1 MFLKKFI
8 FVNWGGLPNQEF
20 ELGPVNLLS
29 GGNGSGKTTAADAIQ
44 TIMTAA
50 HDTLFAFNPGQE
62 ETSQR
67 GRGGKQM
74 RTLASYVLGCDD
86 GVYSRPWPTDGY
98 IAAVFHP
105 TKGETAEPFTAFI
118 GCRALLDNAGA
129 QRQAR
134 LQDTVYFIA
143 MGVQLT
149 LEHFVREFVDGKH
162 VVAIND
168 INGLL
173 GHEYGK
179 QAIEKYDSKK
189 AYLGRFYGALR
200 GLNGRV
206 SDREA
211 MSAAKAFSGF
221 MAYKPDKKG
230 IHHFVANEIMEKKD
244 QGEAIRSVSGLM
256 KNIHAM
262 EQDARHLKASLDV
275 LAGAKATSQK
285 YIGSWIEWHELQ
297 YIHAKGLYLN
307 DQKQYLS
314 YREQYEQT
322 QLLIVANGKER
333 DVNERRVK
341 EIQLEI
347 DELNARRLGVSSLRT
362 KDELEGQIAQA
373 RTAVSR
379 LKLPLQ
385 QQDQV
390 VRKNILQAESL
401 QRLLQ
406 SSSIALAA
414 PMIASRAV
422 SAALKSVVELDKP
435 QFEVDQLFVQDWIDS
450 SGQESA
456 LDAALTFQREHNA
469 LVQLLQQRSDSGES
483 VRDQLAAFRDRQ
495 LSEAQQL
502 LKQLERKQHEIDAL
516 AQKQVNYPPYVVA
529 ALQAINMQCPQ
540 ADARVLCD
548 YVEVSDPRWQ
558 SAIEGYLGGARF
570 SIIVDAEFE
579 ARSIQI
585 VRSLPGRNNKARV
598 IQGEKARKDYDS
610 LRGKLPSNSI
620 LDVMSFNHKTAEY
633 YLAASYGMVERVE
646 NVQDLRFTRRGVTA
660 EGMGS
665 GNYSLFRCD
674 ISDAELVFGNFAF
687 EKAAI
692 AKKEEMDTLALS
704 IDGANS
710 SYQSGKQVVDIVDA
724 FASLQYGDL
733 LETLVEQQAILRR
746 AEGQLDNLELDDFSE
761 VEAELEQVR
770 EQRNER
776 TSQSEELAKE
786 AGRLESRRDSLKKQ
800 VAIWADKQDGTM
812 EKADECET
820 LLIKI
825 QSKHPEYDA
834 EKRLEWAEQEA
845 ANANISVLENQLGA
859 VIADLSEALNTIDRT
874 VSEHNNGCLP
884 SDNLVFHRDYQQDHR
899 ESCFLEVNRLQ
910 HAIDQIFNR
919 LQNNILVEKY
929 EKLKELKLS
938 FNTTFVT
945 NLCHSIYQS
954 INDGQRVLEEL
965 NDELKHHRFGA
976 DQEVYRF
983 GWDWMPEFKE
993 YWRFFEE
1000 IIQQPQLGETID
1012 LSELELTQKS
1022 QKVLES
1028 LVAMLLDE
1036 DEQKAY
1042 RELDRIADYRNY
1054 RQYEIYKEPL
1064 GKDPI
1069 PLSQYGTGSGGQ
1081 SETPFY
1087 IIRSAAVTSAFRFKE
1102 GKSHLRMVLVDE
1114 AFSRM
1119 DETRSREVINYLTNT
1134 LGLQLLFVMP
1144 SSKSGTFLD
1153 LVTNQ
1158 FVFAK
1163 CPSTEPVGE
1172 LNTQVFIDRQQLN
1185 QEKVADL
1192 WSHHKNTLHN
1202 QAAFDF
1208 MEEFV

>member
-20 ELGPVNLLS
+20 ELGPVNLFS
-29 GGNGSGKTTAADAIQ
+29 GGNGSGKTTAADALQ
-44 TIMTAA
+44 TVMTAA

-86 GVYSRPWPTDGY
+86 GVYARPWPTDGY

-105 TKGETAEPFTAFI
+105 TKGESAEPFTAFI
-118 GCRALLDNAGA
+118 GSRALIDNAGS

-134 LQDTVYFIA
+134 LQDSVYFIA

-149 LEHFVREFVDGKH
+149 LDHFIREFVDGKH
-162 VVAIND
+162 VVPITD

-173 GHEYGK
+173 SHEYGA
-179 QAIEKYDSKK
+179 QAIEKYDTKK
-189 AYLGRFYGALR
+189 NYLGRFYGALR
-200 GLNGRV
+200 GMPGRV

-262 EQDARHLKASLDV
+262 EQDAKHLKGSLDV
-275 LAGAKATSQK
+275 LTDAKDTAQK
-285 YIGSWIEWHELQ
+285 YINHWLEWHEIQ
-297 YIHAKGLYLN
+297 YIHAKSLYLN

-314 YREQYEQT
+314 YREQLDATQT
-322 QLLIVANGKER
+322 AITANAKER
-333 DVNERRVK
+333 EVNERRLK

-347 DELNARRLGVSSLRT
+347 DELNARRLGVASLRT
-362 KDELEGQIAQA
+362 KDELESKIAEA
-373 RTAVSR
+373 SASISR
-379 LKLPLQ
+379 LKEPLQ
-385 QQDQV
+385 LQDRCVKTNVEQAQA
-390 VRKNILQAESL
+390 LQKQL
-401 QRLLQ
+401 QGT
-406 SSSIALAA
+406 SIALAA

-422 SAALKSVVELDKP
+422 AGSLKQIIEQESP
-435 QFEVDQLFVQDWIDS
+435 QFEVDQLFVKDWVD
-450 SGQESA
+450 GQAHESA
-456 LDAALTFQREHNA
+456 LDSALALQRTHNE
-469 LVQLLQQRSDSGES
+469 LHQLITQRSDDGSS

-495 LSEAQQL
+495 SMESQQVR
-502 LKQLERKQHEIDAL
+502 KQLERKQVEITAL
-516 AQKQVNYPPYVVA
+516 DQKQVSYPPYVSA
-529 ALQAINMQCPQ
+529 ALQAIHQQCPA

-548 YVEVSDPRWQ
+548 YVEITDSEWQ
-558 SAIEGYLGGARF
+558 SSIEGYLGGSRF
-570 SIIVDAEFE
+570 SIIVDTEYE
-579 ARSIQI
+579 AQAIKI
-585 VRSLPGRNNKARV
+585 VRSLPGRNNRARV
-598 IQGEKARKDYDS
+598 IQGEKARKDYNS
-610 LRGKLPSNSI
+610 LRGKLPPNSI
-620 LDVMSFNHKTAEY
+620 TNVMSFSHKTAEY
-633 YLAASYGMVERVE
+633 FISASYGMVERVE
-646 NVQDLRFTRRGVTA
+646 SVEDLRFTRRGITA
-660 EGMGS
+660 QGMGS

-674 ISDAELVFGNFAF
+674 ISDSELVFGHFAI
-687 EKAAI
+687 EKAVV
-692 AKKEEMDTLALS
+692 AKQQEMDALVQSMES
-704 IDGANS
+704 INNT
-710 SYQSGKQVVDIVDA
+710 YQSARHIVEVVDAIKP
-724 FASLQYGDL
+724 LQYGDL
-733 LETLVEQQAILRR
+733 LESLVEQQAILRR
-746 AEGQLDNLELDDFSE
+746 TETQLENLEVEDFSD
-761 VEAELEQVR
+761 VEQELDSVR
-770 EQRNER
+770 EQRDER
-776 TSQSEELAKE
+776 SQQSEELAKQ
-786 AGRLESRRDSLKKQ
+786 AGRLESKRDSLQKQ
-800 VAIWADKQDGTM
+800 VATWADKQEKTM
-812 EKADECET
+812 ERADECEQV
-820 LLIKI
+820 LVGI
-825 QSKHPEYDA
+825 QAQHQDYIA
-834 EKRLEWAEQEA
+834 EERLEWADSEA
-845 ANANISVLENQLGA
+845 EKANIAALEDE
-859 VIADLSEALNTIDRT
+859 IARIISTLSESLNSIDRT
-874 VSEHNNGCLP
+874 VSDHNHACLP
-884 SDNLVFHRDYQQDHR
+884 SDQLVFNRDYQQDHR
-899 ESCFLEVNRLQ
+899 ESCFAEVNNLQ
-910 HAIDQIFNR
+910 AAIDQIYNR
-919 LQNNILVEKY
+919 LQNNVLVEKY

-965 NDELKHHRFGA
+965 NEELVNHRFGA

-983 GWDWMPEFKE
+983 GWDWMPEYKE

-1000 IIQQPQLGETID
+1000 IIQQPLLGETLD
-1012 LSELELTQKS
+1012 LNELSLSPKS
-1022 QKVLES
+1022 QKVLEN
-1028 LVAMLLDE
+1028 LVTMLLEE

-1042 RELDRIADYRNY
+1042 RELERIADYRNY

-1064 GKDPI
+1064 GKEPI

-1102 GKSHLRMVLVDE
+1102 GSSHLRMVLVDE

-1134 LGLQLLFVMP
+1134 LGLQLIFVMP

-1158 FVFAK
+1158 FIFAK
-1163 CPSTEPVGE
+1163 CPSAQPVGE
-1172 LNTQVFIDRQQLN
+1172 LNTQVFVDRQKLN

-1192 WSHHKNTLHN
+1192 WEHHKNTLHN

-1208 MEEFV
+1208 MEDFA